1 MFPEIYFISAL
12 DYCKD
17 MIVSLISKITRAFN
31 QACISGEGPEI
42 LKWERGGGGYVDEHG
57 WPTKK
62 ILGFRWSEKVKI
74 TLETIIFWGKYF
86 FQYF

>member
-1 MFPEIYFISAL
+1 MFPEIYFISVL

-17 MIVSLISKITRAFN
+17 MIVSLISKITRVFD

-42 LKWERGGGGYVDEHG
+42 LKRGRGRYVNEHG

-74 TLETIIFWGKYF
+74 TLETIRFWGKYF